1 VGNFRKLKKGD
12 KKMAIYWV
20 QQKATVWQEVQVDAD
35 SPEEALKI
43 GTEKIERT
51 GGYEAEDS
59 WEWVD
64 AFWVGNWE
72 REQLLINENE

>member
-1 VGNFRKLKKGD
+1 
-12 KKMAIYWV
+12 MAIYWV